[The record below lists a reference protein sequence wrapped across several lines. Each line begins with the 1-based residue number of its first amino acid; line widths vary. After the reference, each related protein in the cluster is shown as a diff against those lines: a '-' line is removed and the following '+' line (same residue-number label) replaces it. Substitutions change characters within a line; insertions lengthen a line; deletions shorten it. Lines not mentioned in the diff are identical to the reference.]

1 MKIFIEKLM
10 APHDPSV
17 YLSAGEAPGVAGWD
31 AIDAE
36 AVARYE
42 EAGFLLVR
50 DAVPHELIEAAVQ
63 ELQGMREA
71 DDPGCQTVYFE
82 GLMRGRLGLPSFDP
96 QLPDTPRLAQ
106 LAMSEAVDSLAQL
119 PHEAR
124 SDLVRKFMGFVD
136 THPPLAAVA
145 QYRPLLQVVERIAD
159 APVRLF
165 QDMAMIK
172 PPGGR
177 EKPWHQDH
185 AYFDLPLDTPVV
197 AAWVALNDATV
208 ENGCMH
214 VIPGGHRE
222 GPRVHFMRRDWQICD
237 ADVVR
242 ENRLAV
248 PMTVGDILLFDGKLP
263 HGTPTNRTEQQ
274 RWALQFH
281 YIPQRAREVDEARR
295 LDHFGSEGK
304 DVTC

>member
-17 YLSAGEAPGVAGWD
+17 YESAGDAPGVGGWNAFD
-31 AIDAE
+31 ADTL
-36 AVARYE
+36 ARYE

-50 DAVPHELIEAAVQ
+50 DAVPRELVEAAVR

-96 QLPDTPRLAQ
+96 LLPDTPSFAQ
-106 LAMSEAVDSLAQL
+106 LAMSEAIDSLAEL
-119 PHEAR
+119 PRDAR
-124 SDLVRKFMGFVD
+124 SDLVRKFTGFID

-145 QYRPLLQVVERIAD
+145 QYSPLLQAVERIAGT
-159 APVRLF
+159 PVRLF

-185 AYFDLPLDTPVV
+185 AYFNLPLDTRVV
-197 AAWVALNDATV
+197 AAWVALSDATI

-237 ADVVR
+237 ADVVW
-242 ENRLAV
+242 EHRLAV
-248 PMTVGDILLFDGKLP
+248 PMTVGDIMLFDGKLP
-263 HGTPTNRTEQQ
+263 HGTPTNRTDQQ

-281 YIPQRAREVDEARR
+281 YIPRDAREVDEARR
-295 LDHFGSEGK
+295 LDSFGSEGK
-304 DVTC
+304 DITC